1 MGLYINDTIRKYFM
15 SKDGAL
21 ALETQNIGYVNRYLN
36 TVLGLDTTDVIESTN
51 IDGEKLDFTKENF
64 GEAFNEENWERLRF
78 NEKAVIC
85 NWLIDDM
92 MENAG
97 VEFEQR
103 PQLWFVPDERS
114 RFKNSLSYSR
124 RFNRIYMNP
133 EGMKYSGVELL
144 RAISHETQH
153 AIDDRKISGE
163 NLTNTFIALF
173 GEEIAP
179 ASVVPTFI
187 NMDISSFPDVAED
200 GGYSKKD
207 ILLMKNLFSPI
218 HPNFK
223 MDTSIDEIYSFKEF
237 KDYMIL
243 ASYYASPI
251 EVSAHKTSI
260 RMVSENIEDNADK
273 GYGVFND
280 EVIFE
285 QNSDLIIERCSHLSD
300 VIGDDTTEFL
310 DFVIRHSF
318 YKTYGYGIQGG
329 NDKFEEL
336 DQEFDERIAPYYN
349 EIINDRINK
358 YEADSS
364 DQSDEMAD

>member
-1 MGLYINDTIRKYFM
+1 MHGSMRRKPSSNQSLKFPSCFLSAYQHLHLII
-15 SKDGAL
+15 SL

-64 GEAFNEENWERLRF
+64 GEAFNEENWERLNF

-153 AIDDRKISGE
+153 AIDDRMISGE

-187 NMDISSFPDVAED
+187 NMDISSFPDVA
-200 GGYSKKD
+200 
-207 ILLMKNLFSPI
+207 
-218 HPNFK
+218 
-223 MDTSIDEIYSFKEF
+223 
-237 KDYMIL
+237 
-243 ASYYASPI
+243 
-251 EVSAHKTSI
+251 
-260 RMVSENIEDNADK
+260 
-273 GYGVFND
+273 
-280 EVIFE
+280 
-285 QNSDLIIERCSHLSD
+285 
-300 VIGDDTTEFL
+300 
-310 DFVIRHSF
+310 
-318 YKTYGYGIQGG
+318 
-329 NDKFEEL
+329 
-336 DQEFDERIAPYYN
+336 
-349 EIINDRINK
+349 
-358 YEADSS
+358 
-364 DQSDEMAD
+364 